1 MTLTALVETG
11 TGLSLLL
18 WPALVFDLLLGWS
31 QAAPETILV
40 GRLAGAGVTSIGVA
54 CWPAR
59 RGTHSRGQLGVLV
72 GLLTY
77 NVLAA
82 LVLAFAGAVLSM
94 VGMALWPAVVY
105 HATLAVWCA
114 ACVRARPAGERF

>member
-1 MTLTALVETG
+1 M
-11 TGLSLLL
+11 
-18 WPALVFDLLLGWS
+18 
-31 QAAPETILV
+31 
-40 GRLAGAGVTSIGVA
+40 
-54 CWPAR
+54 
-59 RGTHSRGQLGVLV
+59 LV

-114 ACVRARPAGERF
+114 AWVRARPAGERF